1 VSVEAAKGVIHDIG
15 YQRYDGRRLG
25 RAYARTSL
33 FTHGVRSAFGL
44 GRSAKAKAFPWI
56 VVGLLFVIAAVLAAI
71 RAQSGQV
78 LLEYRQFPYA
88 MWVFSILFCAVVAP
102 ELVSR
107 DLRGG
112 VLPLYFSRPL
122 TRWDY
127 ALSKLAALMASVF
140 ALLAGPMLLM
150 YIGGVFS
157 VSGGSAI
164 WHETLHF
171 LSGLAVAGVNAVLF
185 ASIAL
190 LIASLAGRRAVAA
203 ALIVAFFLI
212 TQPVFGV
219 LMGVAYS
226 RANGEELTGANLT
239 ITQVAPMVSPM
250 GLADGIGQWWFDDS
264 PNVGPYGAL
273 YLAVGAGLVAIAV
286 LLLLVRYRKVAR

>member
-15 YQRYDGRRLG
+15 YQRYEGRRLG
-25 RAYARTSL
+25 RGYARSSL
-33 FTHGVRSAFGL
+33 FVHGVRGAFGF

-71 RAQSGQV
+71 RSQSGQI
-78 LLEYRQFPYA
+78 LIDYWKFPYS

-127 ALSKLAALMASVF
+127 ALSKLAALIVSVF
-140 ALLAGPMLLM
+140 LLLAGPMLLM
-150 YIGGVFS
+150 FIGGLFS

-164 WHETLHF
+164 WHETLDF
-171 LSGLAVAGVNAVLF
+171 LGGLAMAGINAVLF

-203 ALIVAFFLI
+203 ALTVAFFLI

-226 RANGEELTGANLT
+226 RAAGEELTGSNLT
-239 ITQVAPMVSPM
+239 ISQLAPLVSPM
-250 GLADGIGQWWFDDS
+250 TLADGIGQWWFADRPAIGS
-264 PNVGPYGAL
+264 FGPL
-273 YLAVGAGLVAIAV
+273 YLAVGVGLVVVAV